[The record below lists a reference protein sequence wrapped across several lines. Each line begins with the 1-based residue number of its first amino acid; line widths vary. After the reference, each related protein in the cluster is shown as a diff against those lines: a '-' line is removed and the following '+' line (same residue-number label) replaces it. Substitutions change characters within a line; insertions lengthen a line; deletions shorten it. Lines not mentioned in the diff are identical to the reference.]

1 MQSKGS
7 EARNYLAAC
16 DCAWLRI
23 SRQASYHSR
32 QMTTSTK
39 KRADNYRL
47 ALKLM
52 LAELGDMAFDV
63 KFFKGIDALF
73 DAILRTTWEEMLRDG
88 CISRLGADQY
98 RLTAEGW
105 LTALEE
111 GGAVSSTAFM
121 TRLGKVLAT
130 LKAYVKP
137 RMRTEIVSLS
147 EIASKSGEPE
157 GFIFNIIDSRASST
171 LNSGRIGA
179 KWYERGRLVEIP
191 VDFSIEPI
199 DIAASFTVEHL
210 EKIEELEQRLEEAER
225 DRALFHC
232 PHCDA
237 EMVGG
242 GDQDFPEYHC
252 IVSYQTFACGMVTAD
267 GEEDTPCPCGPRWP
281 KLDEFEFQTEQ
292 QGKQWICRAIPKT
305 DRARRVHFVEERGYT
320 KEEADAKAR
329 KRAGPKKR
337 GEPLW

>member
-1 MQSKGS
+1 
-7 EARNYLAAC
+7 
-16 DCAWLRI
+16 
-23 SRQASYHSR
+23 
-32 QMTTSTK
+32 MTTGTK

-52 LAELGDMAFDV
+52 LAELGDMAFDL
-63 KFFKGIDALF
+63 KFFRGANVPF
-73 DAILRTTWEEMLRDG
+73 VAILRTTWEEMLRNG
-88 CISRLGADQY
+88 CVTHHGTDHY
-98 RLTAEGW
+98 RLTAKGW
-105 LTALEE
+105 LMALEE

-121 TRLGKVLAT
+121 ARLGRVLAT
-130 LKAYVKP
+130 IKAYVKP
-137 RMRTEIVSLS
+137 RIQTEFVSLS

-210 EKIEELEQRLEEAER
+210 EKIEELEQRLEELKR
-225 DRALFHC
+225 DRAQFHC

-242 GDQDFPEYHC
+242 GDQDFPEYHS
-252 IVSYQTFACGMVTAD
+252 IVTYQTFACGMVTAD
-267 GEEDTPCPCGPRWP
+267 GEEDAPCPYGPRWP
-281 KLDEFEFQTEQ
+281 KLDEFEFKSEQ
-292 QGKQWICRAIPKT
+292 HDNHWTCRAIPKT
-305 DRARRVHFVEERGYT
+305 DRARRVHFVEDFGHT
-320 KEEADAKAR
+320 KEEAEAKAR
-329 KRAGPKKR
+329 KRAGPKKK
-337 GEPLW
+337 GEPL